1 MYQPL
6 PMYSAK
12 TGLLLLIAALYF
24 MPSQAQ
30 QPLRLAA
37 ALQMAKANNPVL
49 KSLHYNTDLAIGD
62 VITAGL
68 RPNPNLNNQTLQ
80 SVNASHFAPGTK
92 FYQPENRQVW
102 WQLTKPFQLSHQ
114 RQYKLDVAN
123 KNVVVTENNYTD
135 AERNLLF
142 AAGNKWLDVW
152 FSQVNLDLISAAKI
166 NIDSLVR
173 TQQLRFN
180 DQVISKSE
188 LTRTQ
193 MLSEQYG
200 LQLKT
205 AEQDFRNELKNLQLL
220 LGNTDSVSID
230 IQDSITSLS
239 LAPELDS
246 LLQIGRQQRAD
257 LLAATNTIALAKSNI
272 QLQHA
277 LSRPVP
283 EMGVIWNPQNTIPY
297 FGFFGTIALPIFSRN
312 QGEIKKSKIA
322 LVQSEQSQA
331 AVQQQMQTEVQ
342 TAFNSYLVSK
352 NNLER
357 YAGILKKA
365 EEVLQSVQY
374 AYTRGGT
381 TIIDFLDAQRTW
393 FDTQKMYYEAML
405 NYRKNYLQV
414 LFVTGLINQL

>member
-1 MYQPL
+1 MYYAKYGLFLLLAALTMHPL
-6 PMYSAK
+6 QAQVPLRFQDALQTAK
-12 TGLLLLIAALYF
+12 T
-24 MPSQAQ
+24 
-30 QPLRLAA
+30 
-37 ALQMAKANNPVL
+37 NNPVL
-49 KSLHYNTDLAIGD
+49 KTLHYNTDLAKGD

-123 KNVVVTENNYTD
+123 KNVVVTENTYTD

-142 AAGNKWLDVW
+142 ATGNTWLDVW
-152 FSQVNLDLISAAKI
+152 FSQVNLDLIRAAKI

-173 TQQLRFN
+173 TQQLRYN

-200 LQLKT
+200 LQLKS

-220 LGNTDSVSID
+220 LGSSDSILID
-230 IQDSITSLS
+230 IQDSVTIVN

-246 LLQIGRQQRAD
+246 LLQTGLQQRAD
-257 LLAATNTIALAKSNI
+257 LLAASNTIALAKSNI

-297 FGFFGTIALPIFSRN
+297 FGFFGTIALPFFSRN
-312 QGEIKKSKIA
+312 QGEIKKSKLA
-322 LVQSEQSQA
+322 LQQSEQSFS
-331 AVQQQMQTEVQ
+331 AVQQQVQTEVQ
-342 TAFNSYLVSK
+342 TAFHAYQVSK
-352 NNLER
+352 SNLDR
-357 YAGILKKA
+357 YAGILQQA

-393 FDTQKMYYEAML
+393 FDTQKMYYQAML